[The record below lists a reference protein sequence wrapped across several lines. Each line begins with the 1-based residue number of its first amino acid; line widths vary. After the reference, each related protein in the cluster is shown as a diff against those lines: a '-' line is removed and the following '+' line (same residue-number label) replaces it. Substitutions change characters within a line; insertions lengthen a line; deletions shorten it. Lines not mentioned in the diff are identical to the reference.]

1 MWAEPLKTVKHADAL
16 MRIGEW
22 VRENGVDAD
31 GRYRAARDLL
41 LRRPPRLKNRQKVA
55 ALVAETP
62 LQAACRIA
70 SALNDSVLAIQGP
83 PGAGKTYTGARMICQ
98 LVKRGKKIGITALS
112 HKVIRKLLDEV
123 VEAGREEKIQGLKC
137 LQRVKDGEPADD
149 IDDASPIATTTS
161 NDVPLD
167 ALHSGTA
174 NVGGAT
180 SWLWTRP

>member
-98 LVKRGKKIGITALS
+98 LVKAGKKIGITALS
-112 HKVIRKLLDEV
+112 HNVIRKLLEEV
-123 VEAGREEKIQGLKC
+123 ADAAEECGLMDLMCIQ
-137 LQRVKDGEPADD
+137 
-149 IDDASPIATTTS
+149 
-161 NDVPLD
+161 
-167 ALHSGTA
+167 
-174 NVGGAT
+174 
-180 SWLWTRP
+180 